1 MSEKSPIRGR
11 EKQQHKHAENKPST
25 APIADGLDAIGLL
38 GIVAAPVAGD
48 EFVVIDSGKIG
59 TPNIGESSSTLEA
72 KKQPEKDENKT
83 EESAKK
89 DEKEKEI
96 EENKRKEEE
105 QQAELLRRMEQN
117 EEEEAVAALKLQ
129 TTSTRR
135 NSQVYT

>member
-1 MSEKSPIRGR
+1 MGEKSPIRGR
-11 EKQQHKHAENKPST
+11 EQHKNNEKKPST
-25 APIADGLDAIGLL
+25 EPITGALDAIGLL
-38 GIVAAPVAGD
+38 GIVTAPVADD

-59 TPNIGESSSTLEA
+59 APTIRESASTNDA
-72 KKQPEKDENKT
+72 KKET
-83 EESAKK
+83 EEDEANIEEDAKK

-129 TTSTRR
+129 ATSTRR
-135 NSQVYT
+135 NSQV